1 MAAETNDSKQPKSGF
16 MRLFFS
22 SCLGTIAG
30 ISLIVGIVVFYGVQA
45 SQNTAESI
53 KPNSVLKLKFNK
65 TIPELTN
72 NVAQSPYDIQSV
84 VSESIGL
91 RETCQLI
98 AKAKEDDN
106 IKGIY
111 LDMSSV
117 PLGWASSKVLREQ
130 LIDFKSSDKF
140 ILSYATTYSQKSY
153 YLASVASP
161 LYLHPEGG
169 FSFTGFAAQLMY
181 FKGLM
186 DKLGVTAQI
195 FYAGKFK
202 SATEPFRRK
211 NMTPENR
218 EQVSKYMS
226 GMYDLYLEDLAA
238 SRDIAADELFSIANN
253 ALIRNADD
261 AVQYKMVDATKYKD
275 EIIDELR
282 DKLGTAEDDEM
293 EVVSLSKYF
302 SVQKSTLKKASDK
315 EKVAVVYAEGS
326 IVDGNGE
333 TGSIGGDK
341 YASIIRKIRKD
352 DKVKAIVMRV
362 NSGGGSALASDIIW
376 RELEKAKEQGI
387 KVVTSMGDV
396 AASGGYYIASNSE
409 EIFAENNTITGSIG
423 VFGMIPNT
431 RGLYEDHLGLT
442 MDTVKIGKFSLMSG
456 MGMFY
461 EFNEEEGAIIQNS
474 VDEVYT
480 TFKKRVSDGRGKS
493 MEEVDE
499 MAQGRVWLGNKAL
512 EIGLVDKI
520 GGLEDAIVSVAT
532 LANLEEENYQL
543 VHYPKTKSF
552 EEKIM
557 ALFGED
563 SDDKGSKAEL
573 LQKVSVGL
581 MQHNTDLVPEFYEI
595 MKQLK
600 TLKQMQ
606 GIQMRLPYDAQIQ

>member
-1 MAAETNDSKQPKSGF
+1 M
-16 MRLFFS
+16 
-22 SCLGTIAG
+22 
-30 ISLIVGIVVFYGVQA
+30 
-45 SQNTAESI
+45 
-53 KPNSVLKLKFNK
+53 
-65 TIPELTN
+65 
-72 NVAQSPYDIQSV
+72 
-84 VSESIGL
+84 
-91 RETCQLI
+91 
-98 AKAKEDDN
+98 
-106 IKGIY
+106 
-111 LDMSSV
+111 
-117 PLGWASSKVLREQ
+117 
-130 LIDFKSSDKF
+130 
-140 ILSYATTYSQKSY
+140 YSQKSY
-153 YLASVASP
+153 YLASVASQ

-169 FSFTGFAAQLMY
+169 FSFTGFSAQMMY

-238 SRDIAADELFSIANN
+238 SRDISAAELFRIANN
-253 ALIRNADD
+253 ALIRNSED
-261 AVQYKMVDATKYKD
+261 AVSYKMVDATKYKD

-282 DKLGTAEDDEM
+282 DKLGTDEDDEM
-293 EVVSLSKYF
+293 EMVSLSKYY
-302 SVQKSTLKKASDK
+302 SVQKSELNKSSDN
-315 EKVAVVYAEGS
+315 EKIAVVYAEGS
-326 IVDGNGE
+326 IVDGKGE
-333 TGSIGGDK
+333 SGSIGGDK
-341 YASIIRKIRKD
+341 YAAIIRKIRKD

-387 KVVTSMGDV
+387 KIVTSMGDV

-431 RGLYEDHLGLT
+431 RGLYEEHLGLT

-461 EFNEEEGAIIQNS
+461 EFNEEESAIIQS
-474 VDEVYT
+474 GVDEVYT

-499 MAQGRVWLGNKAL
+499 IAQGRVWLGNTAL

-520 GGLEDAIVSVAT
+520 GGLEDAIGSVAS
-532 LANLEEENYQL
+532 LANLEEDNYQL

-557 ALFGED
+557 ALLGDNTGDKNAKTKVLED
-563 SDDKGSKAEL
+563 ISG
-573 LQKVSVGL
+573 GL
-581 MQHNTDLVPEFYEI
+581 MHAQTSTVPEFYQV
-595 MKQLK
+595 MQQLK
-600 TLKQMQ
+600 TIKQMK
-606 GIQMRLPYDAQIQ
+606 GIQMRLPYAIEIH